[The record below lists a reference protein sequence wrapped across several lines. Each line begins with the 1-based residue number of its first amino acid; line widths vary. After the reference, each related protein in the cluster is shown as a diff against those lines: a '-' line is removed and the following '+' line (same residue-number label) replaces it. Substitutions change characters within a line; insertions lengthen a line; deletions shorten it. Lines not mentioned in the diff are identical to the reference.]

1 MAMEKKQA
9 KKIYPNNNGEK
20 ATKIITTIING
31 MMKKSK
37 IKRSEWLAHAPHR
50 WTFIICRKCLCFEM
64 CTSDQ
69 NAFHSN
75 ANTSDDNNNHH
86 HHHTNDGIHQV
97 EVICRPLKFK
107 MLDKIDSKQWASE
120 RARVSG
126 AVKRAEHWKWWAKSS
141 RVCRVRL
148 GCVCLVGRLT
158 DWLAHSININIPGS
172 ASLLWY
178 HVVLLC
184 VLISFNQNGYITDYI
199 HFMLH
204 TLAGMCLWL

>member
-1 MAMEKKQA
+1 
-9 KKIYPNNNGEK
+9 
-20 ATKIITTIING
+20 
-31 MMKKSK
+31 MKKSK

-69 NAFHSN
+69 NVCHSN
-75 ANTSDDNNNHH
+75 ANTSDDNNNH

-120 RARVSG
+120 RERVVPTRERNTENDERKVQG
-126 AVKRAEHWKWWAKSS
+126 FVEYDWAVYAWLADWR
-141 RVCRVRL
+141 
-148 GCVCLVGRLT
+148 T
-158 DWLAHSININIPGS
+158 DWHIRSTSLALH
-172 ASLLWY
+172 LLRSGTF
-178 HVVLLC
+178 VC
-184 VLISFNQNGYITDYI
+184 VLISFNQHGYITDYI

-204 TLAGMCLWL
+204 TLAGMCLWLWRRRLRLQWL